1 MPIVRPPPSW
11 DLEALYHMLRLE
23 VLHPKLLS
31 FARDGP
37 LPLMW
42 NNLTTRSQPLQPD
55 ELEAVTGRTALI
67 VAATSGVG
75 LEVAKLFA
83 ANCSR
88 LIITARDPERGEQ
101 ALEAIRAS
109 LSDERG
115 SAEAQIE
122 IWPLDLE
129 SFRSIREFSQ
139 RIQDDLPSLDIAV
152 LNAGV
157 WNVQFTRSIDENET
171 HLQVNYLASCALS
184 IAVLSVLGRG
194 ESTSPGRL
202 MVVTSEGHSLEEIP
216 PWKRASDVLQSFND
230 PAALTCYERYRLS
243 KLLSM
248 LWTHEL
254 ATLVN
259 SSNRGVEGASRR
271 VEIASF
277 TPGATHTQI
286 CRDLGAGRVVRLLVR
301 LFCQSAEE
309 GAWTYIRALASEV
322 YNGLYFFR
330 GRPCEP
336 ADCVT
341 SVKHRYFREDLV
353 KETLAMLEGYVA
365 IPDGVREMISGC

>member
-1 MPIVRPPPSW
+1 MPIFRPPPSL
-11 DLEALYHMLRLE
+11 DLHGLYHMLRLE

-42 NNLTTRSQPLQPD
+42 NNLTTRSKPLQPD

-67 VAATSGVG
+67 VGATSGVG
-75 LEVAKLFA
+75 LEVAKIFA
-83 ANCSR
+83 AHCSR
-88 LIITARDPERGEQ
+88 LIITARDPDRGEQ
-101 ALEAIRAS
+101 ALEEIRAS
-109 LSDERG
+109 HSDEKG
-115 SAEAQIE
+115 SAEIE
-122 IWPLDLE
+122 IWPLDME

-139 RIQDDLPSLDIAV
+139 RLQDDLPSLDIAV

-184 IAVLSVLGRG
+184 IAVLDLLGRG
-194 ESTSPGRL
+194 DSTSAGRL
-202 MVVTSEGHSLEEIP
+202 LTVTSEGHSLEEIP

-254 ATLVN
+254 AALIN
-259 SSNRGVEGASRR
+259 SSNRAVEGSSRR

-277 TPGATHTQI
+277 TPGATQTQI

-309 GAWTYIRALASEV
+309 GAWTYVRALASEV
-322 YNGLYFFR
+322 YSGLYFFR
-330 GRPCEP
+330 GRPSDP

-341 SVKHRYFREDLV
+341 SIKHRYFREDLV
-353 KETLAMLEGYVA
+353 KETLAMLEGHVVV
-365 IPDGVREMISGC
+365 PDGVREMLSGC